1 MRRVDGEAEESH
13 QGGRRDREISHPR
26 GGLPKL
32 IIPHFLVM
40 CCSIFTNFLFF
51 NQYHYFAFL
60 PSFFYLRWLSQL
72 VHVVLTPERNTR
84 TILSSLKISEG

>member
-60 PSFFYLRWLSQL
+60 PSFFLLTLVIPISACGTNFRKKHAHYFVKSQ
-72 VHVVLTPERNTR
+72 N
-84 TILSSLKISEG
+84 